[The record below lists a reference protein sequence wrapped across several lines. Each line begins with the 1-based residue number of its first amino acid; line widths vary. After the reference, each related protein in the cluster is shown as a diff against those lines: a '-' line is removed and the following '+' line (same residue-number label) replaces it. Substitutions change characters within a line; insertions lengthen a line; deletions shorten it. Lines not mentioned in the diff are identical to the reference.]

1 LILAI
6 ILTSSSSSPL
16 TPAINWE
23 VERGLAERGR
33 GDYYERIEGYCLTD
47 GQGNIYVASI
57 KWVFQVM
64 GGGGGSSGSRASS
77 SGGPK
82 AGSVEE
88 VVARITGA
96 ALPNSQPQ
104 LLKPPFQTSPR
115 YSINR
120 SQPIILIASHLVTRL
135 SPPSSP

>member
-1 LILAI
+1 
-6 ILTSSSSSPL
+6 
-16 TPAINWE
+16 

-33 GDYYERIEGYCLTD
+33 GDYYERVEGYCLTD
-47 GQGNIYVASI
+47 GQGNIYIASI

-64 GGGGGSSGSRASS
+64 GDGGGSSGSRASS

-96 ALPNSQPQ
+96 VDHGGEG
-104 LLKPPFQTSPR
+104 R
-115 YSINR
+115 GGG
-120 SQPIILIASHLVTRL
+120 
-135 SPPSSP
+135 